1 MENYKGGTMKKS
13 AYLFSLLVYTIL
25 LQCCSA
31 SRKSEPVVSKTFVAR
46 NPGIEHGEVVFMENC
61 NKCHPGG
68 EAGLAPATNSN
79 PAPTFIKKFQ
89 VRHGLGVMPSFK
101 DNEISD
107 SDLNDIAAYLK
118 ARKKFH

>member
-1 MENYKGGTMKKS
+1 MKKS
-13 AYLFSLLVYTIL
+13 AYLFSLFVYAIL

-31 SRKSEPVVSKTFVAR
+31 SRKSEPVVSKTFIAR
-46 NPGIEHGEVVFMENC
+46 DSAVERGEVVFMENC

-68 EAGLAPATNSN
+68 EAGLAPAINSN
-79 PAPTFIKKFQ
+79 HAPAFIKKFQ

-107 SDLNDIAAYLK
+107 SDLKDIAAYLK